1 MNKGAKFYHYI
12 NIMNFGGIDQ
22 RVGCEESLYE
32 IPDNQLNTI
41 INNYMIRFKV
51 DEELYHEIYK
61 LLYKR
66 EELIK
71 GSDKE

>member
-1 MNKGAKFYHYI
+1 MNNETKFYHYI
-12 NIMNFGGIDQ
+12 NIMNFGGIDK
-22 RVGCEESLYE
+22 RVGCEASLYE
-32 IPDNQLNTI
+32 LPEEELNKI

-51 DEELYHEIYK
+51 DEELYQEIYK

-66 EELIK
+66 ETLK